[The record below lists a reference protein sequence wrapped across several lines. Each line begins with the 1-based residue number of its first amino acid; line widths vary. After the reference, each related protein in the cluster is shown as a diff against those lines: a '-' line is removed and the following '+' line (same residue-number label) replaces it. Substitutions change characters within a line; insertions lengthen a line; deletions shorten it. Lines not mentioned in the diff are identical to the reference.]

1 MSKKKGV
8 NIDIQKVISWCKANI
23 VLVILIIA
31 SLSAIVGLPRV
42 ATTWMS
48 EVEITLQERSSIF
61 TKLDKLFKTRVVDP
75 STGETGSVVVNEQLN
90 IDIRKSNDEL
100 KGDSDADF
108 EHALQLN
115 RKNYSVLYA
124 DTLFNNPEPSQLET
138 LPELFH
144 RDLELK
150 YKSLLELANAG
161 SATTNEELATYL
173 EDARVRFM
181 QTNLSTRQD
190 ADLTKEQRKN
200 LEKHLAELRIGKL
213 RSNAEE
219 ISLYLDETT
228 LNIPQF
234 SLAMIPGPGELF
246 TWQWR
251 YWAVADIIAAIAT
264 INGGQSEITSLV
276 KRVVSLEIIGLPVP
290 DEGSGAGGTSPS
302 GGSNPPRPGGGPPQ
316 PTGPGGGL
324 NPTGNPAGPTGSP
337 PRPSPSPSG
346 GGRPPRGG
354 GDLSGLS
361 PTHTGQKSGDL
372 YDILQVQ
379 LTVIVDTKR
388 IPQILDSLASHNFL
402 TVIDLKL
409 RPADKYVAMSSGY
422 DYGAASVSEM
432 TLVLEAAWLRAWT
445 VISMPD
451 SVKKSLGIKTDG

>member
-8 NIDIQKVISWCKANI
+8 NIDIQQAIAWCKSNI

-31 SLSAIVGLPRV
+31 SISAIVGLPRV
-42 ATTWMS
+42 ATTWKS
-48 EVEITLQERSSIF
+48 EVENALQDRSSTF
-61 TKLDKLFKTRVVDP
+61 SKLDKLFRTRVVDP
-75 STGETGSVVVNEQLN
+75 STGETASVVVNEKLN
-90 IDIRKSNDEL
+90 IAIKGSNDAL

-115 RKNYSVLYA
+115 RKNYGVLYA
-124 DTLFNNPEPSQLET
+124 DSLFNNPDTSQLET

-144 RDLELK
+144 RELALK

-161 SATTNEELATYL
+161 SAATSEELATYL

-181 QTNLSTRQD
+181 ETNLSTRQD

-200 LEKHLAELRIGKL
+200 LETHLAELRIGKL
-213 RSNAEE
+213 RSHAED
-219 ISLYLDETT
+219 ISVYFDEAT

-234 SLAMIPGPGELF
+234 SLAAIPGPGELF

-251 YWAVADIIAAIAT
+251 YWAVADIIRVIAT
-264 INGGQSEITSLV
+264 INDGQSEITSLI
-276 KRVVSLEIIGLPVP
+276 KRVVSIEIVGLPVP
-290 DEGSGAGGTSPS
+290 DESSSDGGSRPP

-316 PTGPGGGL
+316 PSGPGGGL
-324 NPTGNPAGPTGSP
+324 NPTGNPSGPSGSP
-337 PRPSPSPSG
+337 PRPNPSPS

-354 GDLSGLS
+354 GDMSGLS

-372 YDILQVQ
+372 YDILQVH

-388 IPQILDSLASHNFL
+388 IPQILDSLATHNFL

-409 RPADKYVAMSSGY
+409 RPADKYVAMGAGY

-432 TLVLEAAWLRAWT
+432 TLVLEAAWLREWT
-445 VISMPD
+445 EKSMPD
-451 SVKKSLGIKTDG
+451 SVKNSLGIKTDG

>member
-8 NIDIQKVISWCKANI
+8 NIDIQQAIAWCKSNI
-23 VLVILIIA
+23 VLVILVIA
-31 SLSAIVGLPRV
+31 SISAIVGLPRV
-42 ATTWMS
+42 ATTWKS
-48 EVEITLQERSSIF
+48 EVENALQDRSSTF
-61 TKLDKLFKTRVVDP
+61 LKLDKLFRTRVVDP
-75 STGETGSVVVNEQLN
+75 STGETASVVVNEQLN
-90 IDIRKSNDEL
+90 IAIKGSNDAL

-115 RKNYSVLYA
+115 RKNYGVLYA
-124 DTLFNNPEPSQLET
+124 DSLFNNPDISQLET

-144 RDLELK
+144 RELALK

-161 SATTNEELATYL
+161 SAATSEELATYL

-181 QTNLSTRQD
+181 ETNLSTRQD

-200 LEKHLAELRIGKL
+200 LETHLAELRIGKL
-213 RSNAEE
+213 RSHAED
-219 ISLYLDETT
+219 ISVYFDEAT

-234 SLAMIPGPGELF
+234 SLAVIPGPGELF
-246 TWQWR
+246 IWQWR
-251 YWAVADIIAAIAT
+251 YWAVADIIRVIAT
-264 INGGQSEITSLV
+264 INDGQSEITSLI
-276 KRVVSLEIIGLPVP
+276 KRVVSIEIVGLPVP
-290 DEGSGAGGTSPS
+290 DESSSDGGSRPP

-316 PTGPGGGL
+316 PSGPGGGL
-324 NPTGNPAGPTGSP
+324 NPTGNPSGPSGSP
-337 PRPSPSPSG
+337 PRPNPSPS

-354 GDLSGLS
+354 GDMSGLS

-372 YDILQVQ
+372 YDILQVH

-388 IPQILDSLASHNFL
+388 IPQILDSLATHNFL

-409 RPADKYVAMSSGY
+409 RPADKYVAMGAGY
-422 DYGAASVSEM
+422 DYGVASVSEM

-445 VISMPD
+445 VKSMPD
-451 SVKKSLGIKTDG
+451 SVKNSLGIKTDG

>member
-8 NIDIQKVISWCKANI
+8 NIDIQQAIAWCKSNI
-23 VLVILIIA
+23 VLVILVIA
-31 SLSAIVGLPRV
+31 SISAIVGLPRL
-42 ATTWMS
+42 ATTWKS
-48 EVEITLQERSSIF
+48 EVENTLQARSSTF
-61 TKLDKLFKTRVVDP
+61 LKLDKLFRTRVVDP
-75 STGETGSVVVNEQLN
+75 STGETASVVVNEQLN
-90 IDIRKSNDEL
+90 IAIKGSNDAL

-115 RKNYSVLYA
+115 RKNYGVLYA
-124 DTLFNNPEPSQLET
+124 DSLFNNPDISQLET

-144 RDLELK
+144 RELALK

-161 SATTNEELATYL
+161 SAATSEELATYL

-181 QTNLSTRQD
+181 ETNLSTRQD

-200 LEKHLAELRIGKL
+200 LETHLAELRIGKL
-213 RSNAEE
+213 RSHAED
-219 ISLYLDETT
+219 ISVYFDEAT

-234 SLAMIPGPGELF
+234 SLAVIPGPGELF

-251 YWAVADIIAAIAT
+251 YWAVADIIRVIAT
-264 INGGQSEITSLV
+264 INDGQSEITSLI
-276 KRVVSLEIIGLPVP
+276 KRVVSIEIVGLPVP
-290 DEGSGAGGTSPS
+290 DESSSDGGSRPP

-316 PTGPGGGL
+316 PSGPGGGL
-324 NPTGNPAGPTGSP
+324 NPTGNPSGPSGSP
-337 PRPSPSPSG
+337 PRPNPSPS

-354 GDLSGLS
+354 GDMSGLS

-372 YDILQVQ
+372 YDILQVH

-388 IPQILDSLASHNFL
+388 IPQILDSLATHNFL

-409 RPADKYVAMSSGY
+409 RPADKYVAMSAGY
-422 DYGAASVSEM
+422 DYGVASVSEM

-445 VISMPD
+445 VKSMPD
-451 SVKKSLGIKTDG
+451 SVKNSLGIKTDG

>member
-8 NIDIQKVISWCKANI
+8 NIDIQQAIAWCKSNI

-31 SLSAIVGLPRV
+31 SISAIVGLPRV
-42 ATTWMS
+42 ATTWKS
-48 EVEITLQERSSIF
+48 EVETALQERSSIF
-61 TKLDKLFKTRVVDP
+61 SKLDKLFRTRVVDP
-75 STGETGSVVVNEQLN
+75 STGETASVVVNEQLN
-90 IDIRKSNDEL
+90 IAIKGSNDAL

-115 RKNYSVLYA
+115 RKNYGVLYA
-124 DTLFNNPEPSQLET
+124 DSLFNNPDTSQLET

-144 RDLELK
+144 RELALK

-161 SATTNEELATYL
+161 SAATSEELATYL

-181 QTNLSTRQD
+181 ETNLSTRQD

-200 LEKHLAELRIGKL
+200 LETHLAELRIGKL
-213 RSNAEE
+213 RSHAED
-219 ISLYLDETT
+219 ISVYFDEAT

-234 SLAMIPGPGELF
+234 SLAVIPGPGELF

-251 YWAVADIIAAIAT
+251 YWAVADIIRVIAT
-264 INGGQSEITSLV
+264 INDGQSEITSLI
-276 KRVVSLEIIGLPVP
+276 KRVVSIEIVGLPVP
-290 DEGSGAGGTSPS
+290 DESSSDGGSRPP

-316 PTGPGGGL
+316 PSGPGGGL
-324 NPTGNPAGPTGSP
+324 NPTGNPSGPSGSP
-337 PRPSPSPSG
+337 PRPNPSPS

-354 GDLSGLS
+354 GDMSGLS

-372 YDILQVQ
+372 YDILQVH

-388 IPQILDSLASHNFL
+388 IPQILDSLATHNFL

-409 RPADKYVAMSSGY
+409 RPADKYVAMGAGY

-445 VISMPD
+445 VKSMPD
-451 SVKKSLGIKTDG
+451 SVKNSLGIKTDG